1 MKQEAIKEFDEF
13 LKETLS
19 ERVKV
24 SYAKEA
30 GRNGMVKMCFMGSG
44 GARFDAI
51 CSLLKAL
58 AEMESDNLQGQRDY
72 VNLVRDMVVLEVEGG
87 GPNV

>member
-13 LKETLS
+13 LKEALS

-24 SYAKEA
+24 SYAKEP

-58 AEMESDNLQGQRDY
+58 AEMESDNLRKQREY
-72 VNLVRDMVVLEVEGG
+72 VNLVRDMVMIEIEGRDS
-87 GPNV
+87 NV